1 MKSEVTEGDMKHKDR
16 FIGILAALLICTASI
31 VLADDTEIAGVKF
44 PQEKTVAGKMLSLN
58 GVAVRKA
65 LVVVKVFAGGFYLER
80 STQDAQEAIES
91 EQVKHLYLHYLTSKA
106 TAKKVREG
114 FIEAMEKA
122 NPPELVEKHR
132 QEIDRFASWLDT
144 DMQPGSTT
152 ESTYIPGEGL
162 TFLVNG
168 EKKGTIQDN
177 EFIQMYY
184 RYNLGEKADKRLRK
198 GYLGLK

>member
-1 MKSEVTEGDMKHKDR
+1 MKKKSR
-16 FIGILAALLICTASI
+16 FFGILTVVLICTAGI
-31 VLADDTEIAGVKF
+31 VFAGDTEIAGVKF
-44 PQEKTVAGKMLSLN
+44 SQEKTIAGKTLNLN
-58 GVAVRKA
+58 GVALRKA
-65 LVVVKVFAGGFYLER
+65 LVVVKVFAGGFYLEKP
-80 STQDAQEAIES
+80 TQDAREAIES
-91 EQVKHLYLHYLTSKA
+91 EQVKHLSLHYLTSKA
-106 TAKKVREG
+106 TAKKIQEG

-162 TFLVNG
+162 TFWVNG

-184 RYNLGEKADKRLRK
+184 RYCVGEKADKRLRK

>member
-1 MKSEVTEGDMKHKDR
+1 MNKKGR
-16 FIGILAALLICTASI
+16 FFGILTAVLICTAGI
-31 VLADDTEIAGVKF
+31 VFAGDTEIAGVKF
-44 PQEKTVAGKMLSLN
+44 PQEKTIAGKTLKLN

-80 STQDAQEAIES
+80 STQDAREAIES

-106 TAKKVREG
+106 TAKKLREG
-114 FIEAMEKA
+114 FIEAIEKA

-132 QEIDRFASWLDT
+132 QEIDRYASSYDT
-144 DMQPGSTT
+144 DMQPGGTV
-152 ESTYIPGEGL
+152 ESTYVPGEGL
-162 TFLVNG
+162 TLWVMG
-168 EKKGTIQDN
+168 EKKEIFQDK

-184 RYNLGEKADKRLRK
+184 RYCVGEKADKRLRK

>member
-1 MKSEVTEGDMKHKDR
+1 MKKKSR
-16 FIGILAALLICTASI
+16 FFGILTAFLICTAGI
-31 VLADDTEIAGVKF
+31 VFAGDTEIAGVNF
-44 PQEKTVAGKMLSLN
+44 PQEKTIAGKTLKLN

-65 LVVVKVFAGGFYLER
+65 LVVVKVFAGGFYLEKP
-80 STQDAQEAIES
+80 TQDAREAIES

-106 TAKKVREG
+106 TAKKLREG
-114 FIEAMEKA
+114 FIEAMEKT

-132 QEIDRFASWLDT
+132 QEIDRYASSYDT
-144 DMQPGSTT
+144 DMRPGGTA

-162 TFLVNG
+162 TLWVMG
-168 EKKGTIQDN
+168 EKKETFQDK

-184 RYNLGEKADKRLRK
+184 RYCVGEKADKHLRK

>member
-1 MKSEVTEGDMKHKDR
+1 MKIK
-16 FIGILAALLICTASI
+16 ASMII
-31 VLADDTEIAGVKF
+31 VVLSCLYTGGLVFAEDTEIAGVKF
-44 PQEKTVAGKMLSLN
+44 SSQKTVAGQTLKLN

-65 LVVVKVFAGGFYLER
+65 LMVVKVFAGGFYLEKP
-80 STQDAQEAIES
+80 TQDAREAIES
-91 EQVKHLYLHYLTSKA
+91 EQVKHFYLHYLTNKA

-122 NPPELVEKHR
+122 NSPELIEKHR

-144 DMQPGSTT
+144 DMQPGSNT
-152 ESTYIPGEGL
+152 ESTYVPGEGL
-162 TFLVNG
+162 TFWVNG
-168 EKKGTIQDN
+168 EKRGTIQDI

-184 RYNLGEKADKRLRK
+184 RYNLGEKADKNLRA

>member
-1 MKSEVTEGDMKHKDR
+1 MKHKDR
-16 FIGILAALLICTASI
+16 IISIFAALLICTVST

-44 PQEKTVAGKMLSLN
+44 SPEKTVAGQTLKLN

-65 LVVVKVFAGGFYLER
+65 LMVVKVFAGGFYLEKP
-80 STQDAQEAIES
+80 TQDAREAIES
-91 EQVKHLYLHYLTSKA
+91 EQVKHLYLHYLTNKA

-122 NPPELVEKHR
+122 NPPELIEKHR
-132 QEIDRFASWLDT
+132 QEIDRFASWLDK

-152 ESTYIPGEGL
+152 ESTYVPGEGL
-162 TFLVNG
+162 TFWVNG
-168 EKKGTIQDN
+168 EKKGIIQDI

-184 RYNLGEKADKRLRK
+184 RYNLGEKADKNLRK

>member
-1 MKSEVTEGDMKHKDR
+1 MKKKDR
-16 FIGILAALLICTASI
+16 FLCILAAFLICTAGI
-31 VLADDTEIAGVKF
+31 VFAGDTEIAGVKF
-44 PQEKTVAGKMLSLN
+44 PQEKTIAGKTLKLN

-65 LVVVKVFAGGFYLER
+65 LMVVKVFAGSFYLEKP
-80 STQDAQEAIES
+80 TQDAGEAIES
-91 EQVKHLYLHYLTSKA
+91 EQVKHLFLHYLTSKA

-122 NPPELVEKHR
+122 NPPELVEKHH
-132 QEIDRFASWLDT
+132 QEINRFASWLDT

-162 TFLVNG
+162 TFWVNG
-168 EKKGTIQDN
+168 EKKGTFQDK

-184 RYNLGEKADKRLRK
+184 RYCVGEKADKRLRK

>member
-1 MKSEVTEGDMKHKDR
+1 MKKTGG
-16 FIGILAALLICTASI
+16 FIGIIVGCLICTAGI
-31 VLADDTEIAGVKF
+31 VFAGDTEIAGVKF
-44 PQEKTVAGKMLSLN
+44 PQEKTIAGKMLKLN

-65 LVVVKVFAGGFYLER
+65 LVVVKVFAGGFYLEK
-80 STQDAQEAIES
+80 STQDAGEAIDS
-91 EQVKHLYLHYLTSKA
+91 DQVKHLYLHYLTSKA

-162 TFLVNG
+162 TFWVNG

-177 EFIQMYY
+177 EFIRMYY

>member
-31 VLADDTEIAGVKF
+31 VLADDTEIAGVNF

-80 STQDAQEAIES
+80 STQDAREAIES

-162 TFLVNG
+162 TFWVNG

>member
-1 MKSEVTEGDMKHKDR
+1 MKHKDR

-122 NPPELVEKHR
+122 NPPELVEKHH
-132 QEIDRFASWLDT
+132 QEIDR
-144 DMQPGSTT
+144 
-152 ESTYIPGEGL
+152 
-162 TFLVNG
+162 
-168 EKKGTIQDN
+168 
-177 EFIQMYY
+177 
-184 RYNLGEKADKRLRK
+184 
-198 GYLGLK
+198 

>member
-1 MKSEVTEGDMKHKDR
+1 MKHKDR
-16 FIGILAALLICTASI
+16 IISILAALLICTVSI
-31 VLADDTEIAGVKF
+31 VFADDTEIAGVKF
-44 PQEKTVAGKMLSLN
+44 SPEKTVAGQTLNLN
-58 GVAVRKA
+58 GVALRKA
-65 LVVVKVFAGGFYLER
+65 LVVVKVFVGGFYLETP
-80 STQDAQEAIES
+80 TQDAEEAIES
-91 EQVKHLYLHYLTSKA
+91 EQIKHFYLHYLTSKA
-106 TAKKVREG
+106 TAKNVREG

-152 ESTYIPGEGL
+152 ESTYVPGEGL
-162 TFLVNG
+162 TFWVNG

-184 RYNLGEKADKRLRK
+184 RYNLGEKADKNLRK